1 MANKLILKRSS
12 VAAKVPLAG
21 DLEPGDLAVT
31 LTDHMMY
38 SKKTDGTVILVGSGL
53 GGAGDVQGPASAT
66 DNAIARF
73 DGTNGK
79 VIQNSGATG
88 DDSGNLTVTTSTAN
102 GTGATKLPVGTTAQ
116 RPTGAAGQYR
126 FNTT

>member
-21 DLEPGDLAVT
+21 DLEPGELAVN
-31 LTDHMMY
+31 LTDQKLY

-79 VIQNSGATG
+79 IIQNSGATV
-88 DDSGNLTVTTSTAN
+88 DDSGNVAGLSFRASRSKPVPDGSVRQR
-102 GTGATKLPVGTTAQ
+102 GASGDCCWT
-116 RPTGAAGQYR
+116 
-126 FNTT
+126 